1 MRLNRLFKKNRFTIL
16 LFIMLFSTILFVTS
30 IYFLSFL
37 LGPPALT
44 NEQNT
49 IYYSKTEE
57 VIGEESG
64 TENRYSLDLSDIPA
78 HVIDATLA
86 IEDQHFYNHH
96 GFDIKRIAGAA
107 LADIRSLS
115 LKEGAST
122 LTQQYA
128 RNLFLTHEKTW
139 TRKIKEAFYTIRLE
153 MYYSKNELLNG
164 YLNTIYY
171 GHGAY
176 GIEAASRYFFQKH
189 ANELTVA
196 EAAMLAGIPKGP
208 SYYSPIN
215 NFDKAKKRQNNILK
229 RLLDQE
235 KISEST
241 YKTAKKEQLTF
252 HQTVN
257 FHNKSTGPYFQDIA
271 LKEAANIL
279 QLDEDVVRS
288 SGYRIY
294 TTLNIARQRT
304 LEEKI
309 NETVTENSDINIGAL
324 ALNPNN
330 GEIEA
335 LVGGRSYESSPFNRA
350 ISAKRMPGSTF
361 KPFLYYTALEHNY
374 TASTKLLSEPTT
386 FHLENKEQYKPQ
398 NYNGYYADE
407 QITLAQALAL
417 SDNIYAVKTNLFL
430 GPEKLVQT
438 AKTFGISS
446 SLPAVPSLALGTA
459 AVTVYE
465 MVTGYGML
473 ANGGHEIHG
482 HTIEKIIDKNGLIVF
497 DKNEDSIKMKK
508 KLDPT
513 NVFILTNLMTG
524 MFDRK
529 LDGYMPVTGASI
541 ADRLTRPYA
550 GKSGSTTYDSWM
562 IGYSPSLVTGI
573 WTGYDDNRPIEK
585 VNERAYAKD
594 IWAAFMEAAHN
605 NESKQN
611 FSVPQGVVKLA
622 VDPKTGDRATP
633 YCPSVRMMYFTKGTE
648 PAHFCQEHFP
658 TEQPNK
664 NIKKNEKQKGLLQRL
679 FDIFR

>member
-1 MRLNRLFKKNRFTIL
+1 MKPNVLFKKNRFALL
-16 LFIMLFSTILFVTS
+16 LFLMLFSTILFIAS
-30 IYFLSFL
+30 IYFISFL
-37 LGPPALT
+37 LGPPELT
-44 NEQNT
+44 TEQNT

-57 VIGEESG
+57 VIGEERG
-64 TENRYSLDLSDIPA
+64 TENRYSVDLGDIPD
-78 HVIDATLA
+78 HVVDATLA
-86 IEDQHFYNHH
+86 IEDQHFYDHH

-107 LADIRSLS
+107 LADIKSLS

-139 TRKIKEAFYTIRLE
+139 TRKIKEAFYTVRLE
-153 MYYSKNELLNG
+153 MYYSKDELLNG

-176 GIEAASRYFFQKH
+176 GIEAASRYFFNKH
-189 ANELTVA
+189 ADELTVA

-215 NFDKAKKRQNNILK
+215 NYDKAKERQHNILK
-229 RLLDQE
+229 QLLNQD
-235 KISEST
+235 KISAST
-241 YKTAKKEQLTF
+241 YEAAKEEQLNF
-252 HQTVN
+252 HQTEN
-257 FHNKSTGPYFQDIA
+257 TQNKAIGPYFQDIA

-279 QLDEDVVRS
+279 QIDEEIVRS

-294 TTLNIARQRT
+294 TTLNIEKQHA

-309 NETVTENSDINIGAL
+309 KETITDHSEINIGSI
-324 ALNPNN
+324 ALNPSN

-335 LVGGRSYESSPFNRA
+335 LVGGKSYENSPFNRA
-350 ISAKRMPGSTF
+350 ISAQRMPGSTF

-386 FHLENKEQYKPQ
+386 FHLEDKEEYKPQ

-459 AVTVYE
+459 TVSVYE
-465 MVTGYGML
+465 MVTSYGML
-473 ANGGHEIHG
+473 ANGGQEIHG
-482 HTIEKIIDKNGLIVF
+482 HTVEKIIDKYGQTVF
-497 DKNEDSIKMKK
+497 DKREDSSGMKQ
-508 KLDPT
+508 KLDPIP
-513 NVFILTNLMTG
+513 VFILTNLMTG
-524 MFDRK
+524 MFDRS

-541 ADRLTRPYA
+541 ADKLTRPYA
-550 GKSGSTTYDSWM
+550 GKSGSTPYDSWM
-562 IGYSPSLVTGI
+562 IGYSPSLVTGV
-573 WTGYDDNRPIEK
+573 WTGYDDNRPMEK
-585 VNERAYAKD
+585 MNERAYAKD
-594 IWAAFMEAAHN
+594 IWAAFMEAAHK
-605 NESKQN
+605 NENKQG
-611 FSVPQGVVKLA
+611 FSVPQGVVTLA
-622 VDPKTGDRATP
+622 IDPQTGDQATP
-633 YCPSVRMMYFTKGTE
+633 YCPSARTMYFAKGTE
-648 PAHFCQEHFP
+648 PAHFCQEHLP
-658 TEQPNK
+658 TDQPK
-664 NIKKNEKQKGLLQRL
+664 EDMDKNEEQKGLLKRL
-679 FDIFR
+679 FDKFR